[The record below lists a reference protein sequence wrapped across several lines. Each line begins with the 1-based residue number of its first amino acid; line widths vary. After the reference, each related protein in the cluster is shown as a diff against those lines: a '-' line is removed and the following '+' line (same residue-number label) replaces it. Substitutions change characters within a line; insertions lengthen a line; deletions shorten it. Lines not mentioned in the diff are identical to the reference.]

1 MTVDQ
6 RWFLQPI
13 SVPLQKEPLEP
24 ASLQAG
30 AEALVTKGPRS
41 FEVFWDGSEAELCFG
56 SSTSWDLD
64 LTLKFYTQHVK
75 VGLAAAPEMVAATMK
90 DGGSYPVPPWLPK
103 LDPSTTR
110 FFFVGNERGHCFAV
124 FDTRKTGLLMTPLLI
139 TLQRSRFAWVQLEWF
154 EADLHGNLSAL
165 RHTMAQRHKVINSD
179 YTAWHRY
186 ITEEDPKPTEHP
198 AKGGDFDVFYQ
209 KLKDHIEAKESSS
222 LAVMGVRGVVDP
234 GNGGILQL
242 PFGMIEDVGEVRRG
256 RWLGPSP
263 GQSLGGDS
271 KLGDR
276 LTAWWNGDPRMLLDM
291 VQRRAFDVR
300 GPMASY
306 VEDYL
311 PRRHS
316 LPFVILGKEEMGLL
330 VHPPSSDLRGL
341 KTTRG
346 SELPPPSPTR
356 MEQKQ
361 GITIAGTQEGTK
373 R

>member
-1 MTVDQ
+1 MTAEQ
-6 RWFLQPI
+6 KWFLQPI

-30 AEALVTKGPRS
+30 AEAVVAKGPRS
-41 FEVFWDGSEAELCFG
+41 FEVFWDGSDFDLCFG
-56 SSTSWDLD
+56 APTSWDLD
-64 LTLKFYTQHVK
+64 LTLKLYLQHVK
-75 VGLAAAPEMVAATMK
+75 VGLPSSPERSTPASK
-90 DGGSYPVPPWLPK
+90 DGAEYPAPPWLTK
-103 LDPSTTR
+103 LDPSSAR

-124 FDTRKTGLLMTPLLI
+124 LDTRKTGQLMTPLLI
-139 TLQRSRFAWVQLEWF
+139 TLQRSRFAWVQFEWF
-154 EADLHGNLSAL
+154 EADLKGLLGDL
-165 RHTMAQRHKVINSD
+165 RHAMAHRHKVISSD
-179 YTAWHRY
+179 YISPY
-186 ITEEDPKPTEHP
+186 SYVFDEIPVKTEHP
-198 AKGGDFDVFYQ
+198 AKGGDFFVHYP

-222 LAVMGVRGVVDP
+222 LVAMVIRGVVDP
-234 GNGGILQL
+234 GRGGILQL

-276 LTAWWNGDPRMLLDM
+276 LSAWWNDDPRMLLDM

-316 LPFVILGKEEMGLL
+316 LPFVILGWEEMGLL

-346 SELPPPSPTR
+346 GELPPPSPNR

-361 GITIAGTQEGTK
+361 GITVAGT
-373 R
+373 